1 VTAGA
6 AARSAPGNLA
16 TPRKFEHTCA
26 ISNDDDITERD
37 AGLRVAG
44 REPVL
49 VAIDGPAG
57 VGKSTVARQCAR
69 QAGFLYINS
78 GSFYRAIT
86 LAVLQRTAPVG
97 DTEAVLRVARS
108 CRLDIDGPEMLL
120 DGRNVEALLHAD
132 AVDSAVAVVSAI
144 PEVRAVVN
152 ARIREIADRQDIV
165 VEGRDIGTVVFPS
178 AEVKIF
184 LDADIETRAARR
196 HDQGVSRRSLAET
209 RAAIGQRDTVDRN
222 KPIGPLLAAPD
233 ALRIDTSLLTIQQ
246 VCERVNEAI
255 LVSRNNPGDIR

>member
-1 VTAGA
+1 LG
-6 AARSAPGNLA
+6 
-16 TPRKFEHTCA
+16 
-26 ISNDDDITERD
+26 
-37 AGLRVAG
+37 AG

-86 LAVLQRTAPVG
+86 HAVLHRGVDPA
-97 DTEAVLRVARS
+97 DASAVIRVAREV
-108 CRLDIDGPEMLL
+108 RLDVDGTELLL
-120 DGRNVEALLHAD
+120 DGRSVEGQLHGD
-132 AVDSAVAVVSAI
+132 AVDANVAAVSAI
-144 PEVRAVVN
+144 PEVRQVVN
-152 ARIREIADRQDIV
+152 HRVRQVAEGRDAV

-178 AEVKIF
+178 ADVKIF

-196 HDQGVSRRSLAET
+196 HDQGVSRRTLAET
-209 RAAIGQRDTVDRN
+209 RAAIGKRDTVDRT
-222 KPIGPLLAAPD
+222 KPVGALLAAPD

-246 VCERVNEAI
+246 VCERVNQAI

>member
-1 VTAGA
+1 M
-6 AARSAPGNLA
+6 
-16 TPRKFEHTCA
+16 
-26 ISNDDDITERD
+26 I
-37 AGLRVAG
+37 
-44 REPVL
+44 

-69 QAGFLYINS
+69 NAGFLYINS

-86 LAVLQRTAPVG
+86 LAVLQRNASMEDP
-97 DTEAVLRVARS
+97 EAIAAVARS
-108 CRLDIDGPEMLL
+108 CRLDVESSEMIL
-120 DGRNVEALLHAD
+120 DGRSVEGLLHGD
-132 AVDSAVAVVSAI
+132 AVDSRVAAVSAI
-144 PEVRAVVN
+144 PDVRGVVN
-152 ARIREIADRQDIV
+152 ARIREIVDHRDVV
-165 VEGRDIGTVVFPS
+165 VEGRDIGTVVFPT

-209 RAAIGQRDTVDRN
+209 RAAIGRRDTVDRN
-222 KPIGPLLAAPD
+222 KPVGRLLAAPD

>member
-1 VTAGA
+1 LGAGA
-6 AARSAPGNLA
+6 
-16 TPRKFEHTCA
+16 
-26 ISNDDDITERD
+26 
-37 AGLRVAG
+37 
-44 REPVL
+44 EPVL

-86 LAVLQRTAPVG
+86 FAALDHGADAG
-97 DTEAVLRVARS
+97 DIDAVLRLAREVH
-108 CRLDIDGPEMLL
+108 LDVDGADVVL
-120 DGRNVEALLHAD
+120 DGQNVESSLHGD
-132 AVDSAVAVVSAI
+132 AVDAHVAEVSAI
-144 PEVRAVVN
+144 PEVRRIVN
-152 ARIREIADRQDIV
+152 DRIRAIATGRNAV

-178 AEVKIF
+178 ADMKIF

-196 HDQGVSRRSLAET
+196 HDQGVSTRSLAET
-209 RAAIGQRDTVDRN
+209 RAAIGRRDTVDRT
-222 KPIGPLLAAPD
+222 KPVGALLAAPD

-246 VCERVNEAI
+246 VCERVNQAI

>member
-1 VTAGA
+1 MG
-6 AARSAPGNLA
+6 
-16 TPRKFEHTCA
+16 
-26 ISNDDDITERD
+26 
-37 AGLRVAG
+37 AG

-69 QAGFLYINS
+69 HAGFLYINS

-86 LAVLQRTAPVG
+86 LAVLEREVDPA
-97 DTEAVLRVARS
+97 DSAAVIRVARDV
-108 CRLDIDGPEMLL
+108 RLDVDGAEMLL
-120 DGRNVEALLHAD
+120 DGRPVDRQLHAD
-132 AVDSAVAVVSAI
+132 AVDARVAAVSSI
-144 PEVRAVVN
+144 PEVRTVVN
-152 ARIREIADRQDIV
+152 RRVREVASGRDAV

-178 AEVKIF
+178 ADVKVF

-196 HDQGVSRRSLAET
+196 HDQGVSGRSLAET
-209 RAAIGQRDTVDRN
+209 RVAIGQRDTVDRT
-222 KPIGPLLAAPD
+222 KPVGALLAAPD

-246 VCERVNEAI
+246 VCERVNQAI